1 MEVTMINHNA
11 KTDDRSA
18 LERWENEGGKLI
30 GGGGK

>member
-1 MEVTMINHNA
+1 MINNNA

-18 LERWENEGGKLI
+18 LERWENEGGKLT